1 MRLFFTGDV
10 HREFDVHKLSVWPE
24 QKTLTREDFLVI
36 CGDFGCIWNGSWTDK
51 YWLDWHNNKPY
62 TTLVCL
68 GNHENYDLI
77 EKMPQEDWHGDKVRR
92 ARENVIIL
100 KRGGLYDLNGITLWT
115 MGGAA
120 SHDMEYRIPGRS
132 WWPQEIPSFE
142 ELDDGINAIE
152 RAGDKAN
159 IIVTHCAPSCVLKTL
174 GDIYK
179 PDMLTNYLSLM
190 RSVTTFDQWYFGHY
204 HLDKDINDGFSCLYN
219 RVVEYKIVKQ
229 GDSHE

>member
-1 MRLFFTGDV
+1 MRLFFTGDI
-10 HREFDVHKLSVWPE
+10 HREFDVHKLSALAWPE
-24 QKTLTREDFLVI
+24 QKSLTREDFLVI
-36 CGDFGCIWNGSWTDK
+36 CGDFGCIWDGGRTDE

-77 EKMPQEDWHGDKVRR
+77 EKMPQDNWHGDQVIR
-92 ARENVIIL
+92 ARENVLLL
-100 KRGGLYDLNGITLWT
+100 KRGGLYDLNGVTLWT

-152 RAGDKAN
+152 RAGDKVN
-159 IIVTHCAPSCVLKTL
+159 IIVTHCAPSCVLKSL

-179 PDMLTNYLSLM
+179 PDMLTNYLSLI
-190 RSVTTFDQWYFGHY
+190 RSVATFDHWYFGHY
-204 HLDKDINDGFSCLYN
+204 HLDKDIDGKFSCLYN
-219 RVVEYKIVKQ
+219 RVVEFCPYPEK
-229 GDSHE
+229 E

>member
-1 MRLFFTGDV
+1 MRLFFTGDT
-10 HREFDVHKLSVWPE
+10 HRDIDIHKLSVDAWPE
-24 QKTLTREDFLVI
+24 QKALTHEDFLVI
-36 CGDFGCIWNGSWTDK
+36 CGDFGCIWDGSRTDE
-51 YWLDWHNNKPY
+51 YWLDWHNDKPY

-68 GNHENYDLI
+68 GNHENYSLI
-77 EKMPQEDWHGDKVRR
+77 EKIPQEDWRGAKVRR
-92 ARENVIIL
+92 ARKNVLIL
-100 KRGGLYDLNGITLWT
+100 ERGGMYDLNGVTLWT
-115 MGGAA
+115 MGGAT

-152 RAGDKAN
+152 CAGDKAN

-179 PDMLTNYLSLM
+179 PDMLTNYLSLV

-204 HLDKDINDGFSCLYN
+204 HLDKDIDGEFSCLYN
-219 RVVEYKIVKQ
+219 RVVEFCPCSEIK
-229 GDSHE
+229 